1 MEEIVYQR
9 SQYLRPMLT
18 YYCAGCQHGNVS
30 KLIAEVVEEMGLVN
44 NFALCYGIG
53 CYVAGLLFPAVM
65 LPKFRSF
72 VRPII

>member
-44 NFALCYGIG
+44 NFALCYGTDEHG
-53 CYVAGLLFPAVM
+53 SGYVPCSPRPGLRGGHRV
-65 LPKFRSF
+65 
-72 VRPII
+72 